1 MSTTLHVYT
10 IINNPIFSGGIENLI
25 QTKIV
30 PEAKIIRMENLEAL
44 INRDKLPSQNNA
56 ELLIYDVV
64 KFTNKDFNY
73 LLSLT
78 TSDPDFKILIITA
91 NINISDVKLLFEIG
105 VMGVVNNNILQEQFI
120 KFVKKILKGNKIL
133 SPEYWDLI
141 IEYFFHSVENSDLVK
156 EKKNNTKE
164 DVILFSELTAREKE
178 ILGYICDGKSTR
190 EISEELYISLHTV
203 ETHRR
208 KILSKLGVK
217 NTASMV
223 KVAIKSNLVTI

>member
-10 IINNPIFSGGIENLI
+10 IISNPIFSGGIENLI

-30 PEAKIIRMENLEAL
+30 PETKIIRTESLEAL
-44 INRDKLPSQNNA
+44 INREKLPGQNDA

-73 LLSLT
+73 LLNLI

-105 VMGVVNNNILQEQFI
+105 VMGVVNNNILPEQFI
-120 KFVKKILKGNKIL
+120 SFVRKILKGNKVL

-141 IEYFFHSVENSDLVK
+141 IEYFFHSVENNDLTK

-164 DVILFSELTAREKE
+164 DVILYSELTAREKE
-178 ILGYICDGKSTR
+178 ILGYICDGKNTR

-208 KILSKLGVK
+208 KILTKLGVK

-223 KVAIKSNLVTI
+223 KVAIKSNLVAI

>member
-10 IINNPIFSGGIENLI
+10 IISNPIFSGGIENLI

-30 PEAKIIRMENLEAL
+30 PETKIIRTESLEAL
-44 INRDKLPSQNNA
+44 INREKLTGQNDA

-73 LLSLT
+73 LLNLT

-105 VMGVVNNNILQEQFI
+105 VMGVVNNNILPEQFI
-120 KFVKKILKGNKIL
+120 SFVRKILKGNKVL

-141 IEYFFHSVENSDLVK
+141 IEYFFHSVENNDLTK

-164 DVILFSELTAREKE
+164 DVILYSELTAREKE
-178 ILGYICDGKSTR
+178 ILGYICDGKNTR

-208 KILSKLGVK
+208 KILTKLGVK

-223 KVAIKSNLVTI
+223 KVAIKSNLVAI